1 MRGTERR
8 ASTLLA
14 VKTLKPKSV
23 KGKQKR
29 KKQKQTVRGA
39 LVQICVTF
47 LAVLLLCFMW
57 PFNLE
62 SVELPEVDSGFHKS
76 AAQSNLLNLYT
87 AAEQMESEQVHEVV
101 SAEEYL
107 DAYMVVPEY
116 VAANVKN
123 ESGFQYSVG
132 TPTKEYTEYAFVCN
146 LPELQRR
153 PYQAVIDFEQ
163 SLGVTGH
170 KDVEEYIK
178 MGSIVES
185 SMMAG
190 WLNHPVLSGAVGDGV
205 LNRGYVSSGDYMNCN
220 TGGTYAWQNFSAG
233 RSGAYVDAMLVPGD
247 KYDAYVAGEKVDI
260 TYVQVKINDFKAHS
274 APWGLKQTYIHFL
287 DSEDM
292 ICGTSGSSGGD
303 IVSSKVPIVL
313 NDDLSTLT
321 SLWSKLSSSSKTY
334 WFPTLEMSDEMRAE
348 KMQVSSGYRF
358 YAGTGNIIELAKGPT
373 TTKLMEQFGDYYLV
387 GVLVYA
393 DNGGA
398 T

>member
-1 MRGTERR
+1 MQGTERR

-23 KGKQKR
+23 KSKQRR
-29 KKQKQTVRGA
+29 KKRKQTVRGA

-87 AAEQMESEQVHEVV
+87 AAEQMEAEQVHEVV

-107 DAYMVVPEY
+107 DASMVIPEY

-132 TPTKEYTEYAFVCN
+132 TPTKAYTEYAFVCN
-146 LPELQRR
+146 LPELQKR

-170 KDVEEYIK
+170 KDVEEYVK

-303 IVSSKVPIVL
+303 IVSSKVPIVF

-321 SLWSKLSSSSKTY
+321 SLWNKLSSSSKTY

-373 TTKLMEQFGDYYLV
+373 TTKFMEQFGDYYLV